1 MYIDKKDI
9 FKALTTMIGEEL
21 GMSFVQKNLDN
32 ILLYDGDVDEFKR
45 VQRIKMAT
53 VIEALLVEMPL
64 VITELREWSEALNQ
78 DGGEIEELSKRAG
91 L

>member
-9 FKALTTMIGEEL
+9 YKALTTMIGEEL

-64 VITELREWSEALNQ
+64 VITELREWSEALNE
-78 DGGEIEELSKRAG
+78 DNGEIEELSKRAG